1 MKEFKSE
8 EIVFQIICCFVRGEV
23 VNVIMR
29 LGVSVF
35 IDEVFYKMDSI
46 YGNVLEK
53 EDVLVEF
60 YSVRQKDDEFCLVWS
75 CRLEEILNIVVKLG
89 KVFFR
94 NINEMLKIMFYKGMR
109 REFKDFCGY
118 LYYFIYDF
126 DLFRVEV
133 RKIEMEYL
141 VKIIVDKFKQVLVKG
156 VIVFKVDIFVDE
168 KFEELQVQI
177 N

>member
-75 CRLEEILNIVVKLG
+75 CCLEEILNIVVKLG

-109 REFKDFCGY
+109 
-118 LYYFIYDF
+118 
-126 DLFRVEV
+126 
-133 RKIEMEYL
+133 
-141 VKIIVDKFKQVLVKG
+141 
-156 VIVFKVDIFVDE
+156 
-168 KFEELQVQI
+168 
-177 N
+177 